1 MERDY
6 ESESQ
11 DDSDKNSDDD
21 YEYHYDQYDYDDEEE
36 EDDEE
41 RTKRVEMVVKFMS
54 KHAKR
59 VVSFKVIL
67 ISDINY
73 SLVKITKIKRIV

>member
-6 ESESQ
+6 ESESEY
-11 DDSDKNSDDD
+11 DSDKNSNDD
-21 YEYHYDQYDYDDEEE
+21 YDQYDYDDEEE

-67 ISDINY
+67 ISEIDY
-73 SLVKITKIKRIV
+73 S